1 MLPHYQNRSLEYDQ
15 RIDRQINQ
23 RLKKK
28 YANLAPVNFTAS
40 NPDAEA
46 VFTNLEKTLFLIFA
60 LLQEAQTYLFE
71 APNHENDVSEQ
82 QSDYTRPSAISYRV
96 GDGDADTDSFFS
108 MDDDSSFDRNSQ
120 FEARR
125 RQQMNDDLS
134 ADSSY
139 SRSGVNL
146 NDITKAQRVV
156 STVGAFRGTISKIV
170 QLTPSLTALV
180 KQITPLYS
188 YLSQTQV
195 DTIQQ
200 LSLACINLFTEIS
213 KAVHTD
219 LGEGFSEKRIL
230 YKSLDL
236 ILEGIIQKN
245 MAMLG
250 RLYQSYNPIVVP
262 ANVSGMNDTQQG
274 YSLADG
280 GQDGG
285 QYV

>member
-71 APNHENDVSEQ
+71 APNHENDITEH
-82 QSDYTRPSAISYRV
+82 QSDYTQPSSIDYSDDSTFSS
-96 GDGDADTDSFFS
+96 GFADS
-108 MDDDSSFDRNSQ
+108 SSFDRNSQ

-134 ADSSY
+134 SASSFG
-139 SRSGVNL
+139 RDGLNL

-156 STVGAFRGTISKIV
+156 STVGAFRGTISKII
-170 QLTPSLTALV
+170 QLTPSLTSLV

-200 LSLACINLFTEIS
+200 IALACINMFAEIY
-213 KAVHTD
+213 KAVGMD
-219 LGEGFSEKRIL
+219 LGESNKDKSIL
-230 YKSLDL
+230 FKSLDL
-236 ILEGIIQKN
+236 IFEGIITKN
-245 MAMLG
+245 LTLLG

-262 ANVSGMNDTQQG
+262 ANVSGLNDTQQG
-274 YSLADG
+274 YSLANGVDE
-280 GQDGG
+280 G